1 MANENEERDIV
12 FNLENKPTSININEI
27 NGQFQSYDTYEV
39 NESNDHSMISTI
51 ISSRS
56 MIGRPNFIKQ

>member
-12 FNLENKPTSININEI
+12 YNLENKPTSININEI
-27 NGQFQSYDTYEV
+27 NGQFQSNDTYEV

>member
-27 NGQFQSYDTYEV
+27 NGQFQSNDTYEV

>member
-27 NGQFQSYDTYEV
+27 NGQFHSNDTYEV